1 MEKINLDM
9 SFMEMIMVMGEGNPG
24 AITVLANMMK
34 DDPIMGPLRILHL
47 DHYEIRGSKLWM
59 LYKDCCGQD
68 LEKMYRTL
76 DFLRGGAYSQEEIDT
91 NFQMPR
97 ALPFLSDTVQDKE
110 FISDG
115 EDSLGPWSDGWNEYV
130 QANRATIIPR
140 LEQFKQEFG
149 DGGLKF

>member
-9 SFMEMIMVMGEGNPG
+9 SFMQMIMVMGEGNPG
-24 AITVLANMMK
+24 AITVLANMMN
-34 DDPIMGPLRILHL
+34 DDPIMGPIRILHL

-59 LYKDCCGQD
+59 LFKDCCGQN

-76 DFLRGGAYSQEEIDT
+76 DFLRGGAYTQEEIDA

-97 ALPFLSDTVQDKE
+97 ALPFLSDTVKE
-110 FISDG
+110 KDYMDDADDMI
-115 EDSLGPWSDGWNEYV
+115 GPWSSKWNEYV

-140 LEQFKQEFG
+140 IEEFKKMMNGE
-149 DGGLKF
+149 GLNF